1 MKRRRSIQILF
12 TTQIIMLS
20 FLGLI
25 LVGSLLLSLP
35 ICWAEGMT
43 VSYIDALFTATTA
56 TCVTGL
62 VTLPTATAWNTVG
75 QIVILVLIQVGGLGI
90 ITVLTGVMVALNR
103 RMSLSERILLQDTF
117 NLTSQS
123 GLSDF
128 VKRVILG
135 TAVVEAIGALLYMTV
150 FIPRL
155 GVKGIWV
162 SVFTAISAFCNAGMD
177 ILGENSLLDYAT
189 HPTVNVVTMLLV
201 VLGGLGF
208 PVWWDVLRVTE
219 KAFRK
224 KRIRFLSHLT
234 LHSKM
239 ALSATTVLVFGGGF
253 LIFLFELANPATLGS
268 MPLGAKIQVAL
279 FQSVT
284 TRTAGFAT
292 VDQSALTQA
301 TTVLSLLL
309 MFVGGSTAGTAGGAK
324 TVTMMVLAAY
334 AVSTIRGRTEVTLF
348 HRRIPNDI
356 LRKAVAVAGMSFLI
370 TAVSTLLLCAVIPSA
385 NLVDILYETISA
397 TATVGLSRNL
407 TSSLPLIGKIIIIV
421 TMFLGRIGPISLAV
435 AFVVKREKQNAVSH
449 PEESVSV
456 G

>member
-1 MKRRRSIQILF
+1 MKRRRSIQILS
-12 TTQIIMLS
+12 TTQIILLS

-103 RMSLSERILLQDTF
+103 RMSLSERILLQDAF

-177 ILGENSLLDYAT
+177 ILG
-189 HPTVNVVTMLLV
+189 
-201 VLGGLGF
+201 
-208 PVWWDVLRVTE
+208 
-219 KAFRK
+219 
-224 KRIRFLSHLT
+224 
-234 LHSKM
+234 
-239 ALSATTVLVFGGGF
+239 ALKNG
-253 LIFLFELANPATLGS
+253 E
-268 MPLGAKIQVAL
+268 
-279 FQSVT
+279 
-284 TRTAGFAT
+284 
-292 VDQSALTQA
+292 
-301 TTVLSLLL
+301 
-309 MFVGGSTAGTAGGAK
+309 FVEA
-324 TVTMMVLAAY
+324 
-334 AVSTIRGRTEVTLF
+334 E
-348 HRRIPNDI
+348 
-356 LRKAVAVAGMSFLI
+356 
-370 TAVSTLLLCAVIPSA
+370 
-385 NLVDILYETISA
+385 
-397 TATVGLSRNL
+397 
-407 TSSLPLIGKIIIIV
+407 
-421 TMFLGRIGPISLAV
+421 
-435 AFVVKREKQNAVSH
+435 
-449 PEESVSV
+449 
-456 G
+456 